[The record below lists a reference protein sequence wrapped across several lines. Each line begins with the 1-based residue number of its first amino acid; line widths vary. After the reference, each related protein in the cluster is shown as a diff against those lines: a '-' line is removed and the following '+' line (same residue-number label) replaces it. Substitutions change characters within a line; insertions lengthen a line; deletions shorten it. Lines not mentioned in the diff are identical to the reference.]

1 MIEAEALQKGHPFL
15 PDVEAAIAVYKTTS
29 KILGVKAKAG
39 IVICLEFEK
48 SAFQAVFEQS

>member
-1 MIEAEALQKGHPFL
+1 MIEAEALQKGYSFL

-29 KILGVKAKAG
+29 KILGIKAKAG
-39 IVICLEFEK
+39 IVICLEFEM